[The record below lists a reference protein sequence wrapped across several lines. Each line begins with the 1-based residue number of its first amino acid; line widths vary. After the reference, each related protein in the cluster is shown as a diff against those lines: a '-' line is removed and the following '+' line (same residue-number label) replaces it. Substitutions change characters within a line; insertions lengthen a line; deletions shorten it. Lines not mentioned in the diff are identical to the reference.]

1 MRFET
6 PFSSLGL
13 CSNHHFNSICS
24 KEIWPKIFELRTSS
38 KTLGGEMEVGGLC
51 LFSRCIVS
59 LVFQPTP
66 PSLPSKTR
74 RCVSSQN
81 FTLTRL
87 TGCIDGSDKSLISVK
102 CCHGFGRTETP
113 GCGCTVTG
121 TGWVFLSSPVLLCCS
136 AVLCHGH
143 VGLHHV
149 CRSSHTIP
157 ALLRAQA
164 AVRAQHFHPTT
175 FRMSRLRRDCTMEWG
190 ERRKG
195 RGRNDDVD

>member
-24 KEIWPKIFELRTSS
+24 KEIWPKISELHTSS

-59 LVFQPTP
+59 LV
-66 PSLPSKTR
+66 
-74 RCVSSQN
+74 
-81 FTLTRL
+81 L

-136 AVLCHGH
+136 TVLCHGH

-149 CRSSHTIP
+149 CRPSHTIP
-157 ALLRAQA
+157 GLLRAQA
-164 AVRAQHFHPTT
+164 AVRVQHFHPTT
-175 FRMSRLRRDCTMEWG
+175 FCMSRLRRDCTMEWG
-190 ERRKG
+190 ERRQG
-195 RGRNDDVD
+195 RGRDDDVD